1 MDNPRPST
9 SKAKRSRSTPITGAK
24 LCEIVNNSDSDGYE
38 LEGLD
43 ELIET
48 DYLSAE
54 QEITIP
60 EPQPEQE
67 ITPPEPQPERGQKR
81 KCRAPRLTTDKD
93 LGWKYNICTTNL
105 HFLGTVHLLMYSI
118 YFLVME

>member
-9 SKAKRSRSTPITGAK
+9 SKVKRSQSKPITGAE
-24 LCEIVNNSDSDGYE
+24 LCEIVNDPDSDGNE

-43 ELIET
+43 ELDET

-54 QEITIP
+54 QEITLP

-67 ITPPEPQPERGQKR
+67 ITPPETKPKFRNFGGQF
-81 KCRAPRLTTDKD
+81 T
-93 LGWKYNICTTNL
+93 Y
-105 HFLGTVHLLMYSI
+105 
-118 YFLVME
+118 